1 MSQFFEIH
9 PETPQVRLIRQAV
22 AILQEGG
29 VIVYPT
35 DSCYALGCLI
45 GDKAAMERIRRI
57 RRLDDKHHFTVM
69 CRDLSDVSNYSKLDN
84 IAYRLIKTITPGPY
98 TFLLKA
104 THEVPRRL
112 QTPKRKTI
120 GVRIPDHPVAQ
131 ALLAELGEPMMS
143 TTLIMPDDDMPMT
156 DPYQVRVFLEHQV
169 ELIID
174 GGFCGLEPTTVI
186 DLVGGTPEVARLG
199 KGPVDWLQQH

>member
-9 PETPQVRLIRQAV
+9 PETPQIRLVRQAV
-22 AILQEGG
+22 AILREGG

-57 RRLDDKHHFTVM
+57 RRLDDKHHFTLM
-69 CRDLSDVSNYSKLDN
+69 CRDLSDIANYSKLDN

-143 TTLIMPDDDMPMT
+143 TTLIMPNDDMPMT
-156 DPYQVRVFLEHQV
+156 DPYQVRVFLEHHV
-169 ELIID
+169 DLIID

-186 DLVGGTPEVARLG
+186 DLVDGTPEVARLG